1 MCVHFPPP
9 SLLLSHFIK
18 KGALPPAVASPPARE
33 SEAVICISLA
43 KFDSLTLRAHVE
55 LTGRPCPCVSSHSG
69 PSMAILT
76 QLPSS

>member
-1 MCVHFPPP
+1 MCPLPATVSPACSLYQKGSSAP
-9 SLLLSHFIK
+9 SSGF
-18 KGALPPAVASPPARE
+18 AVCQE

-43 KFDSLTLRAHVE
+43 KSDSLTLRAHVE